1 MTVKL
6 KTMYPAAVNSKA
18 TTTLGALDPDTTQ
31 ITVLDAEVL
40 PEAPNLLVL
49 GSDNTAETVLL
60 TAKDGNLLTVER
72 GFQGIAKTWKAGTL
86 IARNFTAYDYDV
98 VVENIETL
106 ESNKQPVGDYATQEA
121 LEATQE
127 EVDTL
132 ATNQNGVR
140 NYNSFAEINPTF
152 NATTPI
158 ITLFQAMQP
167 NSILNCVVNQANSV
181 YPSAQ
186 GSLNLTKM
194 TETEGSVQFLSSD
207 GKLSTGAFTKTN
219 ESSGRGY

>member
-60 TAKDGNLLTVER
+60 IAKDGNLLTVER

-106 ESNKQPVGDYATQEA
+106 ESNKQPVGDYATQE
-121 LEATQE
+121 

-158 ITLFQAMQP
+158 VTVFNGMQV
-167 NSILNCVVNQANSV
+167 NSVLNVAVNQANTV

-186 GSLNLTKM
+186 GN
-194 TETEGSVQFLSSD
+194 
-207 GKLSTGAFTKTN
+207 
-219 ESSGRGY
+219 

>member
-186 GSLNLTKM
+186 GSLNLTKV

-207 GKLSTGAFTKTN
+207 GKLSTGAFTQAV
-219 ESSGRGY
+219 

>member
-207 GKLSTGAFTKTN
+207 GKLSTGAFTNAN
-219 ESSGRGY
+219 ESSGGY

>member
-60 TAKDGNLLTVER
+60 IAKDGNLLTVER

-158 ITLFQAMQP
+158 VTVFNGMQV
-167 NSILNCVVNQANSV
+167 NSVLNVAVNQANTV

-186 GSLNLTKM
+186 GNLHLLKLS
-194 TETEGSVQFLSSD
+194 ETEGSAEFLSVD
-207 GKLSTGAFTKTN
+207 GNLSTGTFTEK
-219 ESSGRGY
+219 SI